1 MNQSLQA
8 RDQRFLIDVFVAR
21 LLVLFLVVLAPLPAW
36 ASEKKGIGLYELS
49 AGDRISAL
57 KVAWYYTWRPDAIH
71 GVASQKFVPML
82 WGGKH
87 YDKEFKE
94 LKNQGQRPILLCIN
108 EANKHDQSDMTIE
121 EVVKLWPDIQKLG
134 KLVSSPTPAG
144 SDGPWIQQFMEQ
156 AKAKGLRVDFMA
168 IHVYGPPDV
177 EAFLK
182 RVDSCYQHYQLPIWI
197 TEMGVVDWAAKNK
210 PGTNKYTEKEVL
222 EFMQKLLPEL
232 EKRSYVAR
240 YAWFGAG
247 KNAASEEHM
256 RPSALFET
264 NGALTPLGQFYAN
277 FK

>member
-1 MNQSLQA
+1 MPRFMNQSLQA

-108 EANKHDQSDMTIE
+108 EPNKHDQSDMTIE
-121 EVVKLWPDIQKLG
+121 EARLRLVQTDLG
-134 KLVSSPTPAG
+134 FNNSWNRRKPKACVSISWQ
-144 SDGPWIQQFMEQ
+144 SMFMVRRMWR
-156 AKAKGLRVDFMA
+156 L
-168 IHVYGPPDV
+168 
-177 EAFLK
+177 
-182 RVDSCYQHYQLPIWI
+182 S
-197 TEMGVVDWAAKNK
+197 
-210 PGTNKYTEKEVL
+210 
-222 EFMQKLLPEL
+222 
-232 EKRSYVAR
+232 
-240 YAWFGAG
+240 
-247 KNAASEEHM
+247 
-256 RPSALFET
+256 
-264 NGALTPLGQFYAN
+264 
-277 FK
+277 